1 MPLAQNSYIWTIE
14 AMSTPP
20 IDIAAAANDITAQ
33 LQETNPPAV
42 LQIRR
47 IVEKIGIEAAYEFL
61 RQTLEVEAQGG
72 TLTADKTRR
81 RTPCGTYFYIVRGQI
96 PVETRNILWPRTKR
110 PSRNSPQETS
120 KETAKTAGPKEMF
133 SFPKSRP
140 AQIGGFG
147 LTPQNGSIQ
156 IFPQI
161 LPLVATLKTWPN
173 RLIFRFLFL
182 SLYLW

>member
-1 MPLAQNSYIWTIE
+1 
-14 AMSTPP
+14 MSTPP

-96 PVETRNILWPRTKR
+96 PVETRNILWPRTKQPLRNR
-110 PSRNSPQETS
+110 PD
-120 KETAKTAGPKEMF
+120 KTAKTAIHKEMSSSPMVSSPISSSAKSPPPQI
-133 SFPKSRP
+133 SFPWENRETLTEP
-140 AQIGGFG
+140 ALAEKG
-147 LTPQNGSIQ
+147 
-156 IFPQI
+156 
-161 LPLVATLKTWPN
+161 VATTVKITLVGRPGKVM
-173 RLIFRFLFL
+173 
-182 SLYLW
+182 